1 MSFLFMLVCL
11 ETCKYTFI
19 TKTSLTIT
27 YMEVQ
32 LGEERLEVV
41 RVHPRALP
49 VRVHVGE
56 AELLVVDDERL
67 APRRRDQRVDT
78 TVKVSILKLK

>member
-32 LGEERLEVV
+32 LGEERLQVV
-41 RVHPRALP
+41 CIHPGALP

-56 AELLVVDDERL
+56 AELLVVDDQCL
-67 APRRRDQRVDT
+67 ATGRRDQRVDA
-78 TVKVSILKLK
+78 TV